1 MYGRKGNLMKK
12 ETNKPKYVGKEGK
25 SKGMKLTSRLLLV
38 ALLPTVLTFIVGVLS
53 VKMVCANVIEAM
65 VKHEL
70 NVAQYAFEVSVGN
83 LGGGVYRYIDG
94 KFYKGTKNIGENT
107 TFFDNFS
114 NEVDLQVAVY
124 YGDTCVATSLKDEEG
139 NRMKGTTAD
148 ADMYEYVVANGGDY
162 YGDDIEIAGNSYYGM
177 YCPLWQP
184 DGSEIVGMTFVG
196 LDKSNVMAI
205 YNKNLW
211 QSVAVLSLILIAG
224 FLLTLLSLR
233 VVVKA
238 ISKVVGDLNEL
249 SEGKLHIRTNEK
261 LAGRADEVGDIASSI
276 NKLASGLSG
285 IVVNIKEA
293 SDGLGS
299 ISSKFSDSF
308 SGMTDYIENVDRAV
322 DEIAKS
328 TTSQAEDTA
337 NVGNEIQ
344 YMGEAIETTANNVDS
359 LVGNTEKMKEYN
371 RSVGATIDELVKIN
385 NETRKAI
392 ETVYDQ
398 TNMTNSSAQDIQSAA
413 DMITDIADQTSLLSL
428 NASIEAARAGEYGK
442 GFAVVA
448 DEIKK
453 LSEQSAESAQL
464 ISSIIEKL
472 IVNSNT
478 TVDTMGN
485 VTTVMERQGREI
497 DKTRQV
503 FENLNTEIGEVSGAV
518 DNIRGEVD
526 KLNGLKETVLTSV
539 QNLASIAEQNAAS
552 TQETSASMQELRQ
565 TVSNCNSEVGKIVD
579 TSNGL
584 AENIGVFTL
593 NKD

>member
-1 MYGRKGNLMKK
+1 MYDRKGNIMKNNNIK
-12 ETNKPKYVGKEGK
+12 GKRTRTGSK
-25 SKGMKLTSRLLLV
+25 SKGLKLTPRLLLV
-38 ALLPTVLTFIVGVLS
+38 ALLPTILTFIVGVLS
-53 VKMVCANVIEAM
+53 VKTVCGNVIETM

-124 YGDTCVATSLKDEEG
+124 YGDVCVATSLKDADG
-139 NRMKGTTAD
+139 NRLKGSTAD
-148 ADMYEYVVANGGDY
+148 ADMYEYVVVEGQDY
-162 YGDDIEIAGNSYYGM
+162 YGDDIEIAGTTYYGM
-177 YCPLWQP
+177 YCPLSQP

-196 LDKSNVMAI
+196 LDKSTVMAI
-205 YNKNLW
+205 YNKNLAG
-211 QSVAVLSLILIAG
+211 SVAILCVILVAG
-224 FLLTLLSLR
+224 FILTLFSLR
-233 VVVKA
+233 IVVNA

-249 SEGKLHIRTNEK
+249 SQGKLHVRTNEK
-261 LAGRADEVGDIASSI
+261 LSGRADEVGDIASSI
-276 NKLASGLSG
+276 NKLATGLSD

-293 SDGLGS
+293 SDGLGT

-308 SGMTDYIENVDRAV
+308 SGMSDYIENVDRAV
-322 DEIAKS
+322 DEIARS

-344 YMGEAIETTANNVDS
+344 NMGDAIETTSTNIDN

-371 RSVGATIDELVKIN
+371 KSVGVTIEELVNIN
-385 NETRKAI
+385 KETRKAV
-392 ETVYDQ
+392 EAVYEQ
-398 TNMTNSSAQDIQSAA
+398 TNMTNHSAQEIQSAA

-453 LSEQSAESAQL
+453 LSEQSAESAKL
-464 ISSIIEKL
+464 ITTVIEKL
-472 IVNSNT
+472 IKNSNT
-478 TVDTMGN
+478 TVDTMES

-497 DKTRQV
+497 EKTREV
-503 FENLNTEIGEVSGAV
+503 FENLDTEIGQVSGAV

-526 KLNGLKETVLTSV
+526 KLNGLKETVLLSV

-552 TQETSASMQELRQ
+552 TEETSASMQELRQ
-565 TVSNCNSEVGKIVD
+565 TVSDCNSEVGKILD

-584 AENIGVFTL
+584 AENIDVFSL
-593 NKD
+593 

>member
-1 MYGRKGNLMKK
+1 
-12 ETNKPKYVGKEGK
+12 
-25 SKGMKLTSRLLLV
+25 
-38 ALLPTVLTFIVGVLS
+38 
-53 VKMVCANVIEAM
+53 
-65 VKHEL
+65 
-70 NVAQYAFEVSVGN
+70 
-83 LGGGVYRYIDG
+83 
-94 KFYKGTKNIGENT
+94 
-107 TFFDNFS
+107 
-114 NEVDLQVAVY
+114 
-124 YGDTCVATSLKDEEG
+124 
-139 NRMKGTTAD
+139 
-148 ADMYEYVVANGGDY
+148 
-162 YGDDIEIAGNSYYGM
+162 
-177 YCPLWQP
+177 
-184 DGSEIVGMTFVG
+184 
-196 LDKSNVMAI
+196 MAI

-211 QSVAVLSLILIAG
+211 ESVAVLVLILIAG
-224 FLLTLLSLR
+224 SLLTLFSLR
-233 VVVKA
+233 VVVNA
-238 ISKVVGDLNEL
+238 ISKVVGDLNQL

-276 NKLASGLSG
+276 NKLASGLSD

-344 YMGEAIETTANNVDS
+344 YMGDAIETTASNVDS
-359 LVGNTEKMKEYN
+359 LVGNTEKMREYN

-428 NASIEAARAGEYGK
+428 NASIEAARAGEHGK

-464 ISSIIEKL
+464 ITSIIEKL

-478 TVDTMGN
+478 TVDTMEN